1 MCIARGDWAPLDHDA
16 CGCKIVAFNI
26 SWGPARDWKKAR
38 KEHKKKKT
46 IVKNW
51 SYANKSGTSR
61 TRILFII
68 SHSLVGTEEVQISL
82 FGGHKRLKLRKGS
95 CFTQLQM
102 RHLIHVLKSRFVA
115 HQNKCRSYLQ
125 EFFSYLT
132 IFLDIYFLPSSCV
145 RSKIVSDNGPSPLI
159 VKALT
164 WIWYDVNLSRFVI
177 RAQVLV
183 GSVGYVRVM
192 TSSYPLGS
200 KLV

>member
-1 MCIARGDWAPLDHDA
+1 MLVDVRLLPLTFPGGRLGTERKRGR
-16 CGCKIVAFNI
+16 KI
-26 SWGPARDWKKAR
+26 R
-38 KEHKKKKT
+38 KKT
-46 IVKNW
+46 IVKSW
-51 SYANKSGTSR
+51 SYASKSGVSR

-68 SHSLVGTEEVQISL
+68 SYSLVGTEEVQISP
-82 FGGHKRLKLRKGS
+82 FGGHKRLKLRKRS